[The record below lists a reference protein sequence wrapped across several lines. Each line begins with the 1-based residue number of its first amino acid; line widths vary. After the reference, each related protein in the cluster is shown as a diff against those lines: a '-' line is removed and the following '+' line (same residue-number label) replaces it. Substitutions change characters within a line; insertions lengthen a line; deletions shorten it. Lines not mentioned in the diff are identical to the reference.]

1 MRDTHLTSIDGLTSL
16 QTATNF
22 GLVNRSHPALAGCD
36 EDLTQWQKFEK
47 QVSALN
53 AEAASNT
60 QYKVLFMGR
69 HGEGYHNA
77 AES

>member
-1 MRDTHLTSIDGLTSL
+1 MKL

-22 GLVNRSHPALAGCD
+22 GVKNRSYPALAGCD
-36 EDLTQWQKFEK
+36 GDLTQWQRLEK

-53 AEAASNT
+53 ADTASNIE
-60 QYKVLFMGR
+60 YKVLFMGR

-77 AES
+77 AED